1 MSQLTP
7 TEKLTSLLVAEDPE
21 LREVVEEFV
30 GGLSQRVEE
39 LRAAYEQQ
47 DWNTLVT
54 LAHRLKGAGGSY
66 GYPDISQLGAEME
79 RQFKARQD
87 GNFGEFVNRLAQLCA
102 AAAAGLAEPR

>member
-1 MSQLTP
+1 MSQLSP
-7 TEKLTSLLVAEDPE
+7 VEKMTSLLIAEDPG

-30 GGLSQRVEE
+30 NGLGQRVEE
-39 LRAAYEQQ
+39 LRAAFEQQ
-47 DWNTLVT
+47 DWNALVT

-87 GNFGEFVNRLAQLCA
+87 GNFAEFVGRLEQLSA
-102 AAAAGLAEPR
+102 AAAAGLTNSR